1 MSLSR
6 QLFSLAVSFAYLS
19 YWHGANSSVT
29 IWSSCNFM
37 MVLIELLFFNFIAKN
52 KEVLNLVSILVLTT
66 FFINK

>member
-29 IWSSCNFM
+29 LWSSCNFF
-37 MVLIELLFFNFIAKN
+37 MVLIELLFFNLIAKN
-52 KEVLNLVSILVLTT
+52 KEVQSFVSI
-66 FFINK
+66 FNFS